1 MDEDITFYKQEL
13 SRLICEVSHYKRLL
27 REASTLLAKS
37 KAFPKRVNCIE
48 SDQEIY
54 TVYKCPECGFSY
66 GPYGLREINYCSNCG
81 QHLFWG
87 TEEEYIERYSDVLLK
102 ESD

>member
-1 MDEDITFYKQEL
+1 MNEDMQFYKQEL
-13 SRLICEVSHYKRLL
+13 SRLTCEISHYKRLL
-27 REASTLLAKS
+27 REASSLLAKS
-37 KAFPKRVNCIE
+37 KEFPKRVNRIE
-48 SDQEIY
+48 QSQEIY
-54 TVYKCPECGFSY
+54 TYYRCPECNFNFGQFR
-66 GPYGLREINYCSNCG
+66 LTALKYCSNCG